1 MARMTGA
8 WVDWFDRYRYLT
20 RTTAT
25 VAFATVPLVLIYG
38 LGLLVA
44 SPLARSGVDIISV
57 PILRALPVAS
67 YIGLQLAIAGVLVF
81 VAAFRR
87 EESIGS
93 HLRWTVPT
101 VAEAAAWGFGTGAIV
116 IAALDEVLVLSA
128 GIGDPDLARLVDLAV
143 LSAGAGLHEEF
154 VFRLMLL
161 PLLALAL
168 TRLLGVER
176 WAAILGA
183 IALSSLIFALAHHL
197 AGEPFDAYVFA
208 FRTAAGIFFAALFAW
223 RGFAIAAWAHTIY
236 DFQVLAAA
244 NPG

>member
-1 MARMTGA
+1 MTTMTGA

-44 SPLARSGVDIISV
+44 SPLARSGVDIVSV
-57 PILRALPVAS
+57 PILRHLPVAS
-67 YIGLQLAIAGVLVF
+67 YIGIQLAIAGVLIF

-87 EESIGS
+87 EETVGS
-93 HLRWTVPT
+93 HLRWTFPT
-101 VAEAAAWGFGTGAIV
+101 IAESAAWGFGTGTIV

-128 GIGDPDLARLVDLAV
+128 GAGDAAMARIVDLAV

-154 VFRLMLL
+154 VFRLVLI
-161 PLLALAL
+161 PLLVLAL
-168 TRLLGVER
+168 TRVLGVER
-176 WAAILGA
+176 WAAALGA
-183 IALSSLIFALAHHL
+183 IALSSVIFALAHHL
-197 AGEPFDAYVFA
+197 AGEPFDTYVFA
-208 FRTAAGIFFAALFAW
+208 FRTVAGIFFAALFTW
-223 RGFAIAAWAHTIY
+223 RGFAIAAWSHAIY
-236 DFQVLAAA
+236 DLQVLAAA